1 MHEISI
7 RAITALTSPA
17 ETGDGVT
24 SAEWRGG
31 GLGGIDMAGKL
42 CGAGIEIGMARGD
55 WDLSLFRH

>member
-1 MHEISI
+1 MHETSI
-7 RAITALTSPA
+7 RAIMALTSPA

-31 GLGGIDMAGKL
+31 LGGIDMAGKL
-42 CGAGIEIGMARGD
+42 CAAGIEIGMARGD